1 MVNDTNKKTAIS
13 YARAELEDIDRRL
26 ADLKAERSHVA
37 SYLARLTGE
46 AASPSTSDGGTHEGA
61 PTFSPSYEGEK
72 PYHSRAYNKRAVQE
86 AVQMIIAAG
95 KPMSA
100 PEINKAHSQ
109 RSIIPTET
117 LYRFLYNRV
126 VAGTLMSLDGSFWPE
141 GRELPPGY
149 DLATAKRSAKFTS

>member
-1 MVNDTNKKTAIS
+1 MVNDTDKKSAIS

-26 ADLKAERSHVA
+26 ADLKAERVQVA
-37 SYLARLTGE
+37 GYLARLTGE
-46 AASPSTSDGGTHEGA
+46 ATSRTSAGEAPQGV

-72 PYHSRAYNKRAVQE
+72 PYHSRAYNKRAVEE
-86 AVQMIIAAG
+86 AVQMIITAG

-109 RSIIPTET
+109 RAIIPTET
-117 LYRFLYNRV
+117 LYRLLYNRV

-149 DLATAKRSAKFTS
+149 DLTTAKRSVKFAT